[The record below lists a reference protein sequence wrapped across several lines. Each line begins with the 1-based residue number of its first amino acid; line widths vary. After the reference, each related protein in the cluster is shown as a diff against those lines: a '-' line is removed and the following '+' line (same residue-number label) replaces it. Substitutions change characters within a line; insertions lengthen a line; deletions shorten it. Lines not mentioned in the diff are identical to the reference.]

1 MNYQIKI
8 PSCVCGGEGCVENIK
23 DIIKKENAKKLIVF
37 TDKGIRG
44 AGLLDILTNTL
55 DEIKA
60 EYQIFDDLTAE
71 PAYQDVERVIKEAE
85 GCSGD
90 LIVAI
95 GGGSVM
101 DAAKLCSVLK
111 GASYTVR
118 DLLKDPSLAKKQV
131 KTVMIPTTCG
141 TGSEATCNAIVAI
154 PEEESKKGIVND
166 SMIPD
171 YVLLDSQ
178 MIENCRKRLWQRPA

>member
-141 TGSEATCNAIVAI
+141 PVQRPPVMRLLRFRKRNPKRVL
-154 PEEESKKGIVND
+154 
-166 SMIPD
+166 SMI
-171 YVLLDSQ
+171 
-178 MIENCRKRLWQRPA
+178 A